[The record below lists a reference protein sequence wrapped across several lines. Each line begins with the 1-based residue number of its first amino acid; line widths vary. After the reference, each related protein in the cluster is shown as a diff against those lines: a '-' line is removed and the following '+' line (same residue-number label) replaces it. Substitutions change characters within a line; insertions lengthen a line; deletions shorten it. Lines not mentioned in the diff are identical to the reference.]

1 MLPYSIEVRD
11 LTKKFGSFT
20 AVDRVSFQLEQGK
33 IFGFLG
39 PNGAGKTT
47 TIRMLCGIL
56 KPTSGRGTVAG
67 LDIVDENE
75 QIKKRIGYMSQKFS
89 LYPDLTVEENIDFF
103 SGIYRVKGPERS
115 ARKAWA
121 LATAGL
127 AVARKLIVRELA
139 QGFKQRLAL
148 VCSLLH
154 RPSIVFLDEPTA
166 GVDPLSRRD
175 FWRLIYRMKAE
186 EQTTVF
192 VTTHYMDEAE
202 HCETIALIQD
212 GRIVAMDK
220 PSRLKSSVK
229 ERIYLLSAEPTG
241 EIRDLLSRQGTV
253 KKLIP
258 FGVAWHVFLD
268 GDEAARELKKRLV
281 ERRIRVLRFEPVTP
295 SLEDVFISI
304 MEP

>member
-1 MLPYSIEVRD
+1 MNSIEVQD

-20 AVDRVSFQLEQGK
+20 AVDCVSFSLEKGK

-56 KPTSGRGTVAG
+56 KPTAGRGTVAG
-67 LDIVDENE
+67 LDIVKENE
-75 QIKKRIGYMSQKFS
+75 QIKKRIGYMSQRFS
-89 LYPDLTVEENIDFF
+89 LYPDLTVGENIDFF
-103 SGIYRVKGPERS
+103 AGIYRVKNPARQER
-115 ARKAWA
+115 KEWA

-127 AVARKLIVRELA
+127 ARDRKRIVRELA

-175 FWRLIYRMKAE
+175 FWHLIYRLGVE

-202 HCETIALIQD
+202 HCEIIALIQD
-212 GRIVAMDK
+212 GRIVAQGK
-220 PSRLKSSVK
+220 PAQLKSSVK
-229 ERIYLLSAEPTG
+229 DRIYLLAAEPADKAR
-241 EIRDLLSRQGTV
+241 ELLNRQPMV

-268 GDEAARELKKRLV
+268 GDESARELKSRLG
-281 ERRIRVLRFEPVTP
+281 ERQVRILRFEPVAP
-295 SLEDVFISI
+295 SLEDVFVSI

>member
-1 MLPYSIEVRD
+1 MVYSIEVQD

-20 AVDRVSFQLEQGK
+20 AVDGVSFKLEKGA

-56 KPTSGRGTVAG
+56 KPTAGRGTVAG
-67 LDIVDENE
+67 LDIVLENE
-75 QIKKRIGYMSQKFS
+75 QIKRRIGYMSQKFS

-103 SGIYRVKGPERS
+103 SGIYRL
-115 ARKAWA
+115 ARPSRGSRKEWA

-127 AVARKLIVRELA
+127 TSDRKRIVRELA

-175 FWRLIYRMKAE
+175 FWHLIYRLKAE

-202 HCETIALIQD
+202 HCESIALIQD
-212 GRIVAMDK
+212 GRIVALDK
-220 PSRLKSSVK
+220 PGRLKSSVK
-229 ERIYLLSAEPTG
+229 ERIYLLSGEPAN
-241 EIRDLLSRQGTV
+241 EIRELLARQGTV
-253 KKLIP
+253 KKMVP
-258 FGVAWHVFLD
+258 FGVAWHVFMD

-281 ERRIRVLRFEPVTP
+281 ESRVRLLRFEPVTP